1 MRVLFLLVG
10 LFAMASPAFAE
21 AISLTPTSIT
31 EWKPVYGR
39 VEARYTVPA
48 RARISGVVVKISVTE
63 GDMVKAGQEIGL
75 VQDQKLAY
83 QTDAL
88 NAQIRAFESQLK
100 TAEAALKRGETL
112 LEKGVVTK
120 QRLDQLRTQVDVIR
134 NQLQSTKSQ
143 RSVVEQQSTE
153 GKVLAPLDGKVLTI
167 PTTVGTVIQPGEA
180 LATVGGGGF
189 FLRLAIPER
198 HAEALKQGAPIR
210 ITTPGGERD
219 GHLAKIYPEIQNG
232 RVIADVEVKDLDTDF
247 VNARMLVEV
256 PVGTRNALLVPA
268 SAVTTRSGL
277 DFVMVQ
283 EDGQTVERA
292 VVPGEHMQQDG
303 GDYVEILSGL
313 AAGDTVIVP

>member
-10 LFAMASPAFAE
+10 LFAIASPAFAE

-48 RARISGVVVKISVTE
+48 RARIGGVVMKLTVTE
-63 GDMVKAGQEIGL
+63 GDAVKAGQQIGL

-88 NAQIRAFESQLK
+88 DAQIRALESQLK
-100 TAEAALKRGETL
+100 TASADLKRGETL

-120 QRLDQLRTQVDVIR
+120 QRLDQLRTQVDVLR

-167 PTTVGTVIQPGEA
+167 PVTVGSVIQPGEA
-180 LATVGGGGF
+180 LAMVGGGGF

-210 ITTPGGERD
+210 ITTVDGESE

-232 RVIADVEVKDLDTDF
+232 RVVADVEVKDLDTDF

-256 PVGTRNALLVPA
+256 PVGKRDALLVPA

-277 DFVMVQ
+277 DFVMVK

-292 VVPGEHMQQDG
+292 VVPGEHIKHDG